1 MGEECGQCI
10 NYTTGWLGIP
20 SAPRVPIV
28 RESPRV
34 CSRVIRAYVHYVRA
48 CVRTC
53 VRTRGPATYLPAATS
68 GYLSAT
74 DYVSAEL

>member
-20 SAPRVPIV
+20 SASRVPIV

-34 CSRVIRAYVHYVRA
+34 CTRVIHTLRA
-48 CVRTC
+48 CVR
-53 VRTRGPATYLPAATS
+53 AYAWTYLPAATS
-68 GYLSAT
+68 EYLSAT
-74 DYVSAEL
+74 GYVSAGL

>member
-28 RESPRV
+28 RESPR
-34 CSRVIRAYVHYVRA
+34 CVHSCNTYIT
-48 CVRTC
+48 CVREC
-53 VRTRGPATYLPAATS
+53 VRTRGPAAWYLPAATS

-74 DYVSAEL
+74 GYVSAGL